1 MLILC
6 LGVAAP
12 LLAIGSF
19 SLFKEY
25 KTLKLEAEH
34 ATTLQAATGVGTLNS
49 WVRSQCHSLS
59 SVSGLL
65 AKQAEAKPDQIED
78 TLAAALT
85 SQPTWQGLYLVSPD
99 GRSVLSAA
107 TAEGATDLSKD
118 MVADKNFVAAANQ
131 STLPHKGD
139 MLDTLLM
146 DRAGKSH
153 LIAMAPI
160 VAGKAIKGSLVA
172 SITPDAVLG
181 LFTGLTGPLDQNN
194 AVIAVVDADKR
205 VIARNLGNAYWQ
217 GRDFSHAKTV
227 QASNHKTRGTI
238 EAVGIADPTPRA
250 YAFDRVSGT
259 NWLLVVGVPTS
270 AIYGTAHDWLKLMFA
285 LAFCAV
291 GVSFVLAYL
300 ATNHFTRNINSLVRE
315 ALALGR
321 GDFSKRVAVNSSD
334 ELGLLGRAFNEMA
347 SLLEVERDQKDM
359 VQRISES
366 VRQSLDI
373 DQILNT
379 TVEELGKNLKAS
391 RCCLALIDT
400 HQTMATEDDELVFD
414 YNWWNT
420 AFGGSPLADRV
431 VLIGTKTIL
440 RKIIDQGS
448 LIWLDMLAI
457 DHKKEIFCS
466 GKFTK
471 IGEREREPSDWT
483 SVKSLVACPI
493 TTQSGTRGMI
503 LVQQCD
509 HLRSWTTSELELIEA
524 VASQVALAIE
534 HGRLYK
540 HARTMAEQEQLI
552 NHIVRSVRT
561 SLDVDTIL
569 DTVTVELSK
578 ALGADLVQIAQP
590 RAEGPLVVTHEYSSF
605 IVQPVDVE
613 AVADADTRSM
623 TIQYRAGGAPAESEG
638 ETLVD
643 VSGISAGI
651 AATSHEGAG
660 KASESDLGSRSGNG
674 SGISSGPTKEN
685 HKGLSLYPNNIDFH
699 PNAST
704 DTFIAET
711 TGSVLGIDIANVK
724 AFFRDR
730 ASDLEAPIKLEV
742 SNPPTDENSA
752 SGLSVINDVSADK
765 RCKAFREYLE
775 TVSSKSL
782 IAAPLLNESH
792 LIGVLIVHQ
801 QSGRRTWSE
810 REISLVSGV
819 ADQLAVAITHAQL
832 FAQVKHQAITDGLT
846 TLYNHVYFKNRL
858 SEELRLAERKN
869 TPVSLIM
876 IDLDKLK
883 QINDNHGHPVGDSA
897 IRQVA
902 AILKTLLRSGDTA
915 ARYGG
920 EEFGIILPETSLLE
934 AALIADR
941 LCSQIRNTA
950 VPGLGKITASL
961 GTACYPKQ
969 ARSSSEL
976 IEKADR
982 ALYVAKNSGRDQV
995 RVFEEDLQATSQ
1007 PVFTNVTRELERP
1020 KQEQQ

>member
-1 MLILC
+1 MANSSRVRLNIRARMLLLC

-49 WVRSQCHSLS
+49 WVSSQCHSLS
-59 SVSGLL
+59 AVCNLL
-65 AKQAEAKPDQIED
+65 AIEPQQKPEQIKKI
-78 TLAAALT
+78 LAAALT

-99 GRSVLSAA
+99 GRTVISAA
-107 TAEGATDLSKD
+107 TASGAADLSKD
-118 MVADKNFVAAANQ
+118 LTADKNFVSAAKQN
-131 STLPHKGD
+131 TLPKSGD
-139 MLDTLLM
+139 MLDTLLL
-146 DRAGKSH
+146 DRAGKPH
-153 LIAMAPI
+153 LVAMAPL
-160 VAGKAIKGSLVA
+160 VSGRAIHGSLVA

-194 AVIAVVDADKR
+194 AVIAVIDANKR

-227 QASNHKTRGTI
+227 QASTHRTRGTI

-250 YAFDRVSGT
+250 YAFDRMPGT

-270 AIYGTAHDWLKLMFA
+270 AIYGTAHDWLKLMIA
-285 LAFCAV
+285 LAICAV
-291 GVSFVLAYL
+291 GISVVLAYL
-300 ATNHFTRNINSLVRE
+300 ATHHFTRTINGLVRE

-334 ELGLLGRAFNEMA
+334 ELGLLARAFNEMA

-366 VRQSLDI
+366 VRQSLDM

-379 TVEELGKNLKAS
+379 TVEELGKNLGAS
-391 RCCLALIDT
+391 RCCLALIDH
-400 HQTMATEDDELVFD
+400 HQTEATEDDELVFD
-414 YNWWNT
+414 YNWWDT
-420 AFGGSPLADRV
+420 AAGGSPLNDRV

-457 DHKKEIFCS
+457 DHKNEIFCS
-466 GKFTK
+466 GKFK
-471 IGEREREPSDWT
+471 AGESEQTPNDWV

-493 TTQSGTRGMI
+493 TTQTGTRGMI

-509 HLRSWTTSELELIEA
+509 HLRTWAQSELQLIEA

-534 HGRLYK
+534 HGRLYE
-540 HARTMAEQEQLI
+540 HARAMAEQEQLI

-590 RAEGPLVVTHEYSSF
+590 RAEGPLVVTHEYSAY
-605 IVQPVDVE
+605 VLPVIQTE
-613 AVADADTRSM
+613 SGSNEEGGKDT
-623 TIQYRAGGAPAESEG
+623 
-638 ETLVD
+638 
-643 VSGISAGI
+643 
-651 AATSHEGAG
+651 
-660 KASESDLGSRSGNG
+660 
-674 SGISSGPTKEN
+674 

-699 PNAST
+699 PNATVGSMQ
-704 DTFIAET
+704 AET
-711 TGSVLGIDIANVK
+711 TGTVLGIDIANVK

-730 ASDLEAPIKLEV
+730 AVENDKPIKFDID
-742 SNPPTDENSA
+742 NKTDQSQTDPNVI
-752 SGLSVINDVSADK
+752 SGLSVIHDVSADK
-765 RCKAFREYLE
+765 RCRSFREYLE
-775 TVSSKSL
+775 TVNSKSL

-801 QSGRRTWSE
+801 ISNRRTWTQ
-810 REISLVSGV
+810 REVSLVSGV

-858 SEELRLAERKN
+858 AEELRLAERKN

-883 QINDNHGHPVGDSA
+883 TINDNHGHPVGDAA
-897 IRQVA
+897 IRQIA

-941 LCSQIRNTA
+941 LCSQIRNTS

-961 GTACYPKQ
+961 GTACYPRQ
-969 ARSSSEL
+969 ARSSQEL
-976 IEKADR
+976 IEKADK

-995 RVFEEDLQATSQ
+995 RVFEEDLQTTSQ
-1007 PVFTNVTRELERP
+1007 PVFTNVTREMERP
-1020 KQEQQ
+1020 ESEKQR

>member
-1 MLILC
+1 MLLLC

-25 KTLKLEAEH
+25 KTLKAEAEH
-34 ATTLQAATGVGTLNS
+34 ATTMQAATGVVTLNS
-49 WVRSQCHSLS
+49 WAATQCGSLG
-59 SVSGLL
+59 SVADLL
-65 AKQAEAKPDQIED
+65 ATEPKQDAPQLKKM
-78 TLAAALT
+78 LAAALT
-85 SQPTWQGLYLVSPD
+85 SQPTWQGLYLVD
-99 GRSVLSAA
+99 EKGQKVLGAA
-107 TAEGATDLSKD
+107 CAEGSKD
-118 MVADKNFVAAANQ
+118 ISDDLVNDKSFSQAVNQ
-131 STLPHKGD
+131 NNLAQKGD

-146 DRAGKSH
+146 DKSGAPH

-160 VAGKAIKGSLVA
+160 STSKNRRSASLMPKGTIKGSLVA
-172 SITPDAVLG
+172 SIQPSAVLG
-181 LFTGLTGPLDQNN
+181 LFTGLTGTPGQSNT
-194 AVIAVVDADKR
+194 VIAVVDSKKR
-205 VIARNLGNAYWQ
+205 VIARNLDNSYWQ

-227 QASNHKTRGTI
+227 QASTHHVRGTI
-238 EAVGIADPTPRA
+238 EGVGIADPTQRA
-250 YAFDRVSGT
+250 YAFDRVPGT
-259 NWLLVVGVPTS
+259 NWLFVVGVPTS
-270 AIYGTAHDWLKLMFA
+270 AIYGTAQDWLRLMVA

-291 GVSFVLAYL
+291 AISVVLAYL
-300 ATNHFTRNINSLVRE
+300 ATHHFTRTINGLVRE

-321 GDFSKRVAVNSSD
+321 GDFSKRVAVASTD
-334 ELGLLGRAFNEMA
+334 ELGLLARAFNEMA
-347 SLLEVERDQKDM
+347 GLLESERDQKDM

-391 RCCLALIDT
+391 RCCLAIIDS
-400 HQTMATEDDELVFD
+400 HVNDELVFD
-414 YNWWNT
+414 NNWWDT
-420 AFGGSPLADRV
+420 TTGGTPLQDRV
-431 VLIGTKTIL
+431 VLIGENTIL

-457 DHKKEIFCS
+457 DHKNEIFCS
-466 GKFTK
+466 GKFKVGHHDTDN
-471 IGEREREPSDWT
+471 IESSSPDWA

-493 TTQSGTRGMI
+493 TTQSGLRVML

-509 HLRSWTTSELELIEA
+509 HLRIWSQSELALIEA

-569 DTVTVELSK
+569 DTVTAELSK
-578 ALGADLVQIAQP
+578 ALDADLVQIAQP
-590 RAEGPLVVTHEYSSF
+590 RAEGPLVVTHEFSS
-605 IVQPVDVE
+605 PNYL
-613 AVADADTRSM
+613 TRAAQAK
-623 TIQYRAGGAPAESEG
+623 TDKFQVHNK
-638 ETLVD
+638 T
-643 VSGISAGI
+643 GI
-651 AATSHEGAG
+651 AGDTVDFEH
-660 KASESDLGSRSGNG
+660 KAYEA
-674 SGISSGPTKEN
+674 K

-699 PNAST
+699 PNAGANN
-704 DTFIAET
+704 FIAET
-711 TGSVLGIDIANVK
+711 TGSVLGIDLANLK
-724 AFFRDR
+724 AFFRDK
-730 ASDLEAPIKLEV
+730 ATNLEQPIKLEM
-742 SNPPTDENSA
+742 SITTLQDENSVN
-752 SGLSVINDVSADK
+752 GLSVINDVTQDK
-765 RCKAFREYLE
+765 RCNPFKEYLE
-775 TVSSKSL
+775 TVASKSL
-782 IAAPLLNESH
+782 IAAPLLNESN

-801 QSGRRTWSE
+801 RSGKRIWTE

-832 FAQVKHQAITDGLT
+832 FAQVRHQAITDGLT
-846 TLYNHVYFKNRL
+846 GLYNHVYFKNRL
-858 SEELRLAERKN
+858 SEELRMAERKG
-869 TPVSLIM
+869 TPVSLVM

-883 QINDNHGHPVGDSA
+883 VINDNYGHPVGDAA
-897 IRQVA
+897 IRQIG

-920 EEFGIILPETSLLE
+920 EEFSIILPETSLLE

-941 LCSQIRNTA
+941 LCSQIRNTP

-976 IEKADR
+976 IERADR

-995 RVFEEDLQATSQ
+995 RVFEEDLQTTSH
-1007 PVFTNVTRELERP
+1007 PTFTNVTRETGRESAGDAAQADS
-1020 KQEQQ
+1020 KIKE

>member
-1 MLILC
+1 MLLLC

-25 KTLKLEAEH
+25 KTLKMEAER
-34 ATTLQAATGVGTLNS
+34 ATTMQAATGVGTLNS
-49 WVRSQCHSLS
+49 WATSQCHSLS
-59 SVSGLL
+59 SVAALL
-65 AKQAEAKPDQIED
+65 ATEPKQKPEQIKK

-85 SQPTWQGLYLVSPD
+85 SQPTWQGLYLVSED
-99 GRSVLSAA
+99 GRAVLSAA
-107 TAEGATDLSKD
+107 TAAGARDLSSDLVKD
-118 MVADKNFVAAANQ
+118 KSFVSAVNQ
-131 STLPHKGD
+131 SILPQKGD

-146 DRAGKSH
+146 DQTNAPH
-153 LIAMAPI
+153 LVAMAPI
-160 VAGKAIKGSLVA
+160 VRGKAIKGSLVA
-172 SITPDAVLG
+172 SITPNAVLG

-194 AVIAVVDADKR
+194 AVIAVIDSQKR

-227 QASNHKTRGTI
+227 QASTHKIRGTI
-238 EAVGIADPTPRA
+238 EGVGIADPTARA
-250 YAFDRVSGT
+250 YAFDRVPGT
-259 NWLLVVGVPTS
+259 NWLLVVGVPTT
-270 AIYGTAHDWLKLMFA
+270 AIYGTAHDWLKLMIA
-285 LAFCAV
+285 LAVCAI
-291 GVSFVLAYL
+291 GISFVLAYM
-300 ATNHFTRNINSLVRE
+300 ATHHFTRTINGLVRE

-321 GDFSKRVAVNSSD
+321 GDFSKRVAVNSTD
-334 ELGLLGRAFNEMA
+334 ELGLLARAFNEMA
-347 SLLEVERDQKDM
+347 GLLESERDQKDM

-379 TVEELGKNLKAS
+379 TVEELGRNLKAS

-400 HQTMATEDDELVFD
+400 HQTLATEDDELVFD
-414 YNWWNT
+414 YNWWDEAT
-420 AFGGSPLADRV
+420 GGTPLQDRV
-431 VLIGTKTIL
+431 VLIGTTTIL

-457 DHKKEIFCS
+457 DHKNEIFCS
-466 GKFTK
+466 GKFRSDDVNNMS
-471 IGEREREPSDWT
+471 ESDWA

-509 HLRSWTTSELELIEA
+509 HLRYWGQSELGLIEA

-569 DTVTVELSK
+569 DTVTIELSK

-590 RAEGPLVVTHEYSSF
+590 RAEGPLIVTHEFSAGSGLTDDTTSG
-605 IVQPVDVE
+605 VDDH
-613 AVADADTRSM
+613 ASPDANSPADADIASVPTRS
-623 TIQYRAGGAPAESEG
+623 S
-638 ETLVD
+638 D
-643 VSGISAGI
+643 V
-651 AATSHEGAG
+651 
-660 KASESDLGSRSGNG
+660 K
-674 SGISSGPTKEN
+674 

-699 PNAST
+699 PNASAGN
-704 DTFIAET
+704 FIAET
-711 TGSVLGIDIANVK
+711 SGSVLGIDIANLK
-724 AFFRDR
+724 AFFKDK
-730 ASDLEAPIKLEV
+730 ATDLEQPIKIELTV
-742 SNPPTDENSA
+742 SSLQNDDNTVN
-752 SGLSVINDVSADK
+752 GLSVINDVTVDK
-765 RCKAFREYLE
+765 RCHAFKEYLE
-775 TVSSKSL
+775 TVASKSL
-782 IAAPLLNESH
+782 IAAPLLNDSH

-801 QSGRRTWSE
+801 RSGKRVWTE

-846 TLYNHVYFKNRL
+846 GLYNHVYLKNRL
-858 SEELRLAERKN
+858 SEELRLAERKG

-883 QINDNHGHPVGDSA
+883 VINDNYGHPVGDAA
-897 IRQVA
+897 IRQIA

-920 EEFGIILPETSLLE
+920 EEFSIILPETSLLE

-941 LCSQIRNTA
+941 LCSQIRNTP
-950 VPGLGKITASL
+950 VPGLGKVTASL

-969 ARSSSEL
+969 ARSTSEL
-976 IEKADR
+976 IEKADK

-995 RVFEEDLQATSQ
+995 RVFEEDLQTTSQ
-1007 PVFTNVTRELERP
+1007 PTFTNVTREIESL
-1020 KQEQQ
+1020 KQNKKE

>member
-1 MLILC
+1 MANNSLVRLNIRARMLLLC

-34 ATTLQAATGVGTLNS
+34 ATTLQASTGVGTLNS
-49 WVRSQCHSLS
+49 WVSSQCHSLS
-59 SVSGLL
+59 SVAALL
-65 AKQAEAKPDQIED
+65 AKQSEQRPGEIQN

-99 GRSVLSAA
+99 GHTVTSAA
-107 TAEGATDLSKD
+107 TAAGAIDLSKD
-118 MVADKNFVAAANQ
+118 MTGDKNFVSAANQ
-131 STLPHKGD
+131 TNLAQKSD
-139 MLDTLLM
+139 MLDTLVM
-146 DRAGKSH
+146 DRAGKPH
-153 LIAMAPI
+153 LIALAPI
-160 VAGKAIKGSLVA
+160 VAGRAIKGTLVA

-227 QASNHKTRGTI
+227 QASTHRTRGTI

-400 HQTMATEDDELVFD
+400 HQTLATEDDELVFD
-414 YNWWNT
+414 YNWWDPN
-420 AFGGSPLADRV
+420 FGGSPLRDRV

-471 IGEREREPSDWT
+471 IGEQEREPSDWT

-590 RAEGPLVVTHEYSSF
+590 RAEGPLVVTHEYSSYV
-605 IVQPVDVE
+605 VQPVDAQE
-613 AVADADTRSM
+613 AVDADTRSM
-623 TIQYRAGGAPAESEG
+623 TIQYKAGAADLEMAGEAEAGGAASTKKESSV
-638 ETLVD
+638 TV
-643 VSGISAGI
+643 
-651 AATSHEGAG
+651 
-660 KASESDLGSRSGNG
+660 
-674 SGISSGPTKEN
+674 PTRDN

-699 PNAST
+699 PNASAGN
-704 DTFIAET
+704 FIAET
-711 TGSVLGIDIANVK
+711 TGAVLGIDIANVK

-730 ASDLEAPIKLEV
+730 ASDLEAPIKLEIA
-742 SNPPTDENSA
+742 SRGPDESAA

-765 RCKAFREYLE
+765 RCRAFREYLE
-775 TVSSKSL
+775 TVASKSL

-801 QSGRRTWSE
+801 QSGRRTWTE

-883 QINDNHGHPVGDSA
+883 TINDNHGHPVGDAA

-976 IEKADR
+976 IEKADK

-995 RVFEEDLQATSQ
+995 RVFEEDLQTNSQ